1 MVTGVPVAQV
11 GKTRA
16 MPPASLRGRLLVAT
30 PVLRDGTF
38 DRTVIL
44 LLEHGVD
51 GAVGVVL
58 NRPSDLDLA
67 GPLPEW
73 RGAAA
78 EPGVVFVGGP
88 VAQGGAICLG
98 RAASVAA
105 TGWEAVVGPVGVVD
119 LSRPASDVLGMV
131 EEVRVF
137 TGYAG
142 WGSGQLEGELEA
154 GAWLVVPAVPDDALS
169 PDPGSLWRTVL
180 RRQGGASAWLAN
192 YPEDPS
198 LN

>member
-1 MVTGVPVAQV
+1 VVSTP
-11 GKTRA
+11 
-16 MPPASLRGRLLVAT
+16 SLRGRLLVAT

-44 LLEHGVD
+44 LLEHGDD

-58 NRPSDLDLA
+58 NRPSDLDVG

-73 RGAAA
+73 RSAAA

-105 TGWEAVVGPVGVVD
+105 DGWEPVVGAVGVVD

-142 WGSGQLEGELEA
+142 WGGGQLEGELQA
-154 GAWLVVPAVPDDALS
+154 GAWLVLTAEPGDALS
-169 PDPGSLWRTVL
+169 ADPESLWRTVL
-180 RRQGGASAWLAN
+180 RRQPGPVSWLAN

>member
-1 MVTGVPVAQV
+1 MGN
-11 GKTRA
+11 TRA
-16 MPPASLRGRLLVAT
+16 VPPASLRGRLLVAT

-44 LLEHGVD
+44 LLEHGDD

-73 RGAAA
+73 RSAAA

-98 RAASVAA
+98 RAASAA
-105 TGWEAVVGPVGVVD
+105 AIGWEAVVGPVGVVD
-119 LSRPASDVLGMV
+119 LSRPAADVLGMV

-142 WGSGQLEGELEA
+142 WGTGQLEGELEA
-154 GAWLVVPAVPDDALS
+154 GAWLVVAAEPDDALS
-169 PDPGSLWRTVL
+169 PDPGSLWPTVL
-180 RRQGGASAWLAN
+180 RRQRGTLSWLAN
-192 YPEDPS
+192 FPDDPS

>member
-16 MPPASLRGRLLVAT
+16 VPPASLRGRLLVAT

-119 LSRPASDVLGMV
+119 LSRPAADVLGLV

-142 WGSGQLEGELEA
+142 WGTGQLEGELAA
-154 GAWLVVPAVPDDALS
+154 GAWLVVAAEPDDALS
-169 PDPGSLWRTVL
+169 AAPDLLWRTVL
-180 RRQGGASAWLAN
+180 RRQPGTLSWLAN

>member
-1 MVTGVPVAQV
+1 M
-11 GKTRA
+11 GKTSGVRDR
-16 MPPASLRGRLLVAT
+16 SLRGRLLVAT

-44 LLEHGVD
+44 VLEHGD
-51 GAVGVVL
+51 EGAVGVVL

-67 GPLPEW
+67 GPLPDW
-73 RGAAA
+73 RSAAA

-98 RAASVAA
+98 RAASRSAD
-105 TGWEAVVGPVGVVD
+105 GWEAVVGPVGVVD
-119 LSRPASDVLGMV
+119 LSLPAADVLAVV
-131 EEVRVF
+131 EAVRVF

-142 WGSGQLEGELEA
+142 WSEGQLEAELEV
-154 GAWLVVPAVPDDALS
+154 GAWVVVDAEPEDALS
-169 PDPGSLWRTVL
+169 SDPEALWRSVL
-180 RRQGGASAWLAN
+180 RRQRGRTAWLAN
-192 YPEDPS
+192 FPDHPS

>member
-1 MVTGVPVAQV
+1 M
-11 GKTRA
+11 
-16 MPPASLRGRLLVAT
+16 AT

-44 LLEHGVD
+44 VLEHGDD

-73 RGAAA
+73 RSAAA

-98 RAASVAA
+98 RAAGLTAD
-105 TGWEAVVGPVGVVD
+105 GWEAVVGRVGVVD
-119 LSRPASDVLGMV
+119 LSLPAAHVLGAV
-131 EEVRVF
+131 QAVRIF

-142 WGSGQLEGELEA
+142 WSPGQLEGELEV
-154 GAWLVVPAVPDDALS
+154 GAWVVADAEPDDALS
-169 PDPGSLWRTVL
+169 PEPETLWRTVL
-180 RRQGGASAWLAN
+180 RRQRGRVAWLAN
-192 YPEDPS
+192 FPDHPS

>member
-1 MVTGVPVAQV
+1 V
-11 GKTRA
+11 
-16 MPPASLRGRLLVAT
+16 PPASLRSQLLVAT
-30 PVLRDGTF
+30 PLLRDGTF
-38 DRTVIL
+38 DRSVIL
-44 LLEHGVD
+44 VLEHGAD

-105 TGWEAVVGPVGVVD
+105 TGWEAVVGPVGVID

-142 WGSGQLEGELEA
+142 WGAGQLEGELDA
-154 GAWLVVPAVPDDALS
+154 GAWLVVPAEPDDALS
-169 PDPGSLWRTVL
+169 ADPGSLWRRVL
-180 RRQGGASAWLAN
+180 RRQGGTSSWLAN
-192 YPEDPS
+192 FPDDPS